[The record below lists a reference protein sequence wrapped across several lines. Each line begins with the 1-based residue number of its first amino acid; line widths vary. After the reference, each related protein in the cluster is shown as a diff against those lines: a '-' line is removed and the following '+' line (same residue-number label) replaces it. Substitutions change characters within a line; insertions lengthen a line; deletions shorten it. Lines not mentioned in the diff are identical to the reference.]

1 MRNGC
6 VFYTHFS
13 IRSMSKKLFVG
24 SLEWGVTSEDLQQA
38 FGQYGAVED
47 AVVIKDKFSGRSKGF
62 GFVTFTN
69 DEDANKAV
77 AELNGTDI
85 KGRKIM
91 VSEARPQEE
100 RPRREF

>member
-1 MRNGC
+1 
-6 VFYTHFS
+6 
-13 IRSMSKKLFVG
+13 MSKKLFVG

-77 AELNGTDI
+77 TELNGTDM

>member
-1 MRNGC
+1 
-6 VFYTHFS
+6 
-13 IRSMSKKLFVG
+13 MSKKLFVG

-69 DEDANKAV
+69 DEDATKAV
-77 AELNGTDI
+77 TELNGTDI